1 MNMNSVDLNT
11 AKILETEI
19 EILQR
24 RADAS
29 KDGGM
34 GNYYTCISILKQRV
48 QELRSE

>member
-24 RADAS
+24 RADES
-29 KDGGM
+29 EHGGM
-34 GNYYTCISILKQRV
+34 GNYYTCINILKQRI
-48 QELRSE
+48 QELRGE